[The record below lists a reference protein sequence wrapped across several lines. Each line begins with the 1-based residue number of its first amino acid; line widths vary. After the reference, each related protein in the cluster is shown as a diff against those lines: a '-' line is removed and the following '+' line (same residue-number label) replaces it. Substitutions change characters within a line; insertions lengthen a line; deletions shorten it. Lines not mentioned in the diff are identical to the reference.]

1 MCGGFNSYLITRDVV
16 VKARKQNAGE
26 VRIHLCTC
34 CLCVDVRV
42 VVFLGSLQTDSAAN
56 HPGLRLQSLF
66 LPRNEH
72 RIHLSRCRRLQPATF
87 LSPAAGQPPGVRF
100 LTC

>member
-56 HPGLRLQSLF
+56 HPRLRL
-66 LPRNEH
+66 P
-72 RIHLSRCRRLQPATF
+72 IP
-87 LSPAAGQPPGVRF
+87 LSPKK
-100 LTC
+100 